1 MPNRLVDL
9 LAAVRAMHHA
19 DMIHLLGGPYVTTG
33 ERRLEVPEGSK
44 RLLVFVA
51 LSAGKIERR
60 HAAGALW
67 PYGDDVRAA
76 GNLRSA
82 LWRLRGAGINALT
95 CDKQTLALRPGTL
108 VDVDL
113 LCEWAERVTDT
124 TVPTSELAALE
135 WRTDALDLL
144 PGWYDDWVLFERERV
159 RQRLLHALEAL
170 SRRLL
175 ATDRYADAVEAAL
188 AAVRAEPLRESA
200 QRALLQAHLSEGN
213 IGEARQAF
221 EQYRRLLARELG
233 VTPSTDLT
241 AMVAGAV
248 ADRTK
253 HEPKPRRVHLVN
265 TGDCA
270 RRPARAPGDGREMAV
285 TEALAMRGREGAT

>member
-1 MPNRLVDL
+1 MASRLVDL
-9 LAAVRAMHHA
+9 LVAVPAMHHA

-33 ERRLEVPEGSK
+33 QRRFEVPEGSK

-51 LSAGKIERR
+51 LSTGKIERR
-60 HAAGALW
+60 RAAGALW
-67 PYGDDVRAA
+67 PSGDEVRAA

-82 LWRLRGAGINALT
+82 LWRLRSAGINALT

-113 LCEWAERVTDT
+113 VCEWAERVTDA

-175 ATDRYADAVEAAL
+175 AADRYADAAEAAL
-188 AAVRAEPLRESA
+188 GAVRAEPLRESA
-200 QRALLQAHLSEGN
+200 QRTLLQVHLSEGN
-213 IGEARQAF
+213 LGEAWRAF
-221 EQYRRLLARELG
+221 QQYRRLLAAELG
-233 VTPSTDLT
+233 VAPSADLT
-241 AMVAGAV
+241 AMIERAV
-248 ADRTK
+248 ASRPQCK
-253 HEPKPRRVHLVN
+253 SKQAHLVS
-265 TGDCA
+265 TGDRVPRTA
-270 RRPARAPGDGREMAV
+270 LASGNGRVMAV
-285 TEALAMRGREGAT
+285 TEALGMRSRQARTS